1 MAQPGSKHAEL
12 KATLISKL
20 CEQHGAT
27 SRVERALV
35 EREVEKSSALQSTKL
50 TPAALKELES
60 AVARAVQNQDNVGRA
75 IIEQKS
81 FNCQPDI
88 GARLLN
94 LNISG
99 GGFSSSH
106 PKPRRSET
114 WDRFRDQ
121 SANED
126 MIANFV
132 VSHHLQRDAVGEY
145 VLTHLLLLT
154 CARSQGQCPQAQPSS
169 LFLESSNSVC
179 MITLRI

>member
-1 MAQPGSKHAEL
+1 MSRHAL
-12 KATLISKL
+12 RGL
-20 CEQHGAT
+20 C
-27 SRVERALV
+27 V

-99 GGFSSSH
+99 
-106 PKPRRSET
+106 RR
-114 WDRFRDQ
+114 
-121 SANED
+121 
-126 MIANFV
+126 
-132 VSHHLQRDAVGEY
+132 
-145 VLTHLLLLT
+145 LLF
-154 CARSQGQCPQAQPSS
+154 QPS
-169 LFLESSNSVC
+169 EAEEIGDVGPIPRSVG
-179 MITLRI
+179 